1 MYRWSDVAQQGV
13 PPKLMDMRGDRT
25 EPCGMGRRTGMYT
38 EYVSFASV
46 GFISK
51 ALGCSCVPM
60 MSLGAP
66 LTLFGF
72 KIANASINF
81 GPL

>member
-1 MYRWSDVAQQGV
+1 MLHNMGV

-25 EPCGMGRRTGMYT
+25 ERCGMGRRNGMYT

-60 MSLGAP
+60 ISLGAP
-66 LTLFGF
+66 RPYSDLKSQMLRL
-72 KIANASINF
+72 ISAHCD
-81 GPL
+81 